1 MGPGESTLAN
11 SLVLVSS
18 NGDEIQGQQIAKNG
32 PSMFQ
37 KRQSGVQRKKSAHR
51 PAADNGNAIQQKN
64 EKQAMT
70 SKSKPSAPNQVHPNF
85 GQATFEPTSTAAE
98 VGEVE
103 SKPSTLLQPV
113 NSAKGFK
120 NAQRYK
126 SPQLLSSTLALPA
139 MQKNLSKED

>member
-18 NGDEIQGQQIAKNG
+18 NGDELQGQQIAKNG

-37 KRQSGVQRKKSAHR
+37 KRHMGVQRKRSAHR
-51 PAADNGNAIQQKN
+51 PAADNNIQQKN

-70 SKSKPSAPNQVHPNF
+70 SKSKPSAPNQVQHNF
-85 GQATFEPTSTAAE
+85 GQVTFERTSTTAE
-98 VGEVE
+98 ASETE
-103 SKPSTLLQPV
+103 SKPSMLLQPV

-126 SPQLLSSTLALPA
+126 SP
-139 MQKNLSKED
+139 